1 MLQKYLFF
9 HSFLLKEE
17 MILNVLLLKK
27 MAQRYNVGTDD
38 ASDSEI
44 DDDDLFTE
52 GDMSDAFN

>member
-1 MLQKYLFF
+1 
-9 HSFLLKEE
+9 
-17 MILNVLLLKK
+17 